1 MVDPMTRR
9 DLWAGVDV
17 GGRRKG
23 FHVAVISNTS
33 LVDLDALPAPH
44 EVVAWLAE
52 HGPHLTAVDSPLV
65 PAIEGERSRAGE
77 RALVAAGVCSLRYTP
92 DRQALAANPMY
103 YEWIAHGFELYQALS
118 GAGLSAIEC
127 FPTASWT
134 RWAGPR
140 RKASRAAWSRAAV
153 TTLRTRRYSAAPQ
166 PGQARCHSRSGN
178 CPRPWQ
184 RRNGNL
190 WRHCRTVADDR
201 NGDIRTSPV
210 SHPVVPR
217 VSPSGAHRDPSRR
230 RGSSRRGWGC
240 RALQHRPST
249 CLGDLFAE
257 ERQDVFGLWVAPE
270 HRFREEQFTVEVNVE
285 DAACPGNDLDRIQ
298 HLLQL
303 HYRLLEHTPTPTS
316 LL

>member
-1 MVDPMTRR
+1 MSRTMLSHSRMVDPMTRR

-33 LVDLDALPAPH
+33 LVDLNALPAPR

-52 HGPHLTAVDSPLV
+52 HGPHLTAVDSPLG

-103 YEWIAHGFELYQALS
+103 YEWIAHGFELYQALF

-140 RKASRAAWSRAAV
+140 GKASRAAWSRAAV
-153 TTLRTRRYSAAPQ
+153 TTLGLEDIPLRLNQDKRDAIAAAAT
-166 PGQARCHSRSGN
+166 ARALGCGE
-178 CPRPWQ
+178 
-184 RRNGNL
+184 
-190 WRHCRTVADDR
+190 TETY
-201 NGDIRTSPV
+201 GDI
-210 SHPVVPR
+210 VVPLR
-217 VSPSGAHRDPSRR
+217 TTEMATYE
-230 RGSSRRGWGC
+230 
-240 RALQHRPST
+240 RAR
-249 CLGDLFAE
+249 
-257 ERQDVFGLWVAPE
+257 
-270 HRFREEQFTVEVNVE
+270 
-285 DAACPGNDLDRIQ
+285 
-298 HLLQL
+298 
-303 HYRLLEHTPTPTS
+303 
-316 LL
+316 